1 MWVEDFVTVVLS
13 VFWLLWIG
21 FLFLKAR
28 GIRRELR
35 EQEEILRRS
44 YQKAPEEA
52 YLEPLAYLQ
61 ASGWKAS
68 DALSRHDMISRWR
81 ASAQSARQRVAAYI
95 EMMPQIGL
103 LGTVVSLLLAAL
115 FFDFDTRTLGFALN
129 TTIMGLI
136 GALFGRWWIEN
147 PAEESFYNVLELLQ
161 NREVV
166 SRLVHVITRP
176 HATDED
182 ADPVPLIS
190 AVSPKPPSK
199 VTSAVSPKPSVETT
213 PAVSPKPSSETTSS
227 VSSKPSSETTP
238 AVSPDASSGSRG

>member
-1 MWVEDFVTVVLS
+1 MWIEDFITAVLS
-13 VFWLLWIG
+13 LFWLLWIG
-21 FLFLKAR
+21 FLFFKAR
-28 GIRRELR
+28 SIRRELH

-44 YQKAPEEA
+44 YQKAPEDA

-103 LGTVVSLLLAAL
+103 LGTVVSLLLAAT

-147 PAEESFYNVLELLQ
+147 PAEESFYNILELLQ

-166 SRLVHVITRP
+166 SRLVHVIARP
-176 HATDED
+176 HHTEEM
-182 ADPVPLIS
+182 S
-190 AVSPKPPSK
+190 APPPS
-199 VTSAVSPKPSVETT
+199 SPSTPPKEATPSL
-213 PAVSPKPSSETTSS
+213 PLSPSETR
-227 VSSKPSSETTP
+227 E
-238 AVSPDASSGSRG
+238 